1 MITNDTFPRAPT
13 HVRSWSPDH
22 PLFAQISATAGRGI
36 TALRFRCRGSRN
48 FMYVILGFGHES
60 GNGAENLQS
69 NRKSGARSWHPWA
82 MDKSAKLSLKTDR
95 DDVRIM
101 TLQAHILEQQN
112 HHPQASGTFSWILS
126 ALSISA
132 KIIADKVRRARL
144 ENVLGSVGTENVQGE
159 VQQKLDVLANDVL
172 LRTLGGR
179 EGVAIVASEENEEP
193 VILREEGEGVPR
205 YCVLFDPL
213 DGSSNLDICGGV
225 GTIFSILE
233 YNGGSSAQDSLLQT
247 GARQIAAGY
256 VLYGSS
262 TVFVLTIGKGVD
274 MFVLDPSI
282 GAFMRVERNL
292 RIPRGNKTYS
302 VNEGN
307 RKSFPD
313 CYQRYLDW
321 AQSNNYSGRYAGA
334 MVADVHR
341 ILLKGGVFLYPPT
354 KKAPDGKLRL
364 MYEANPMAMI
374 IEQAGGKAFAAPG
387 QRIMDIEPIAI
398 HQRTPVILGATD
410 QVALV
415 LAHLEKK

>member
-1 MITNDTFPRAPT
+1 MNK
-13 HVRSWSPDH
+13 PD
-22 PLFAQISATAGRGI
+22 
-36 TALRFRCRGSRN
+36 
-48 FMYVILGFGHES
+48 E
-60 GNGAENLQS
+60 
-69 NRKSGARSWHPWA
+69 
-82 MDKSAKLSLKTDR
+82 
-95 DDVRIM
+95 VRIM
-101 TLQAHILEQQN
+101 TLQSHILQQQA
-112 HHPQASGTFSWILS
+112 HYPQASGTFSWILS

-144 ENVLGSVGTENVQGE
+144 ENVLGSVGIENVQGE

-172 LRTLGGR
+172 LGTLGGR

-193 VILREEGEGVPR
+193 VILREAGNGAPR

-233 YNGGSSAQDSLLQT
+233 YKSGNSRAHDSLLQP
-247 GARQIAAGY
+247 GARQVAAGY

-274 MFVLDPSI
+274 MFVLDPGI
-282 GAFMRVERNL
+282 GAFMRVEQNL
-292 RIPRGNKTYS
+292 TIPPGNKTYS
-302 VNEGN
+302 LNEGN
-307 RKSFPD
+307 RKTFPD
-313 CYQRYLDW
+313 GFQRYLDW
-321 AQSNNYSGRYAGA
+321 AQSNGFSSRYAGA

-341 ILLKGGVFLYPPT
+341 ILLKGGVFLYPAT
-354 KKAPDGKLRL
+354 HKAPEGKLRL

-374 IEQAGGKAFAAPG
+374 IEQAGGKAFASPG
-387 QRIMDIEPIAI
+387 QRILDIQPQAI

-415 LAHLEKK
+415 LAHLEKD